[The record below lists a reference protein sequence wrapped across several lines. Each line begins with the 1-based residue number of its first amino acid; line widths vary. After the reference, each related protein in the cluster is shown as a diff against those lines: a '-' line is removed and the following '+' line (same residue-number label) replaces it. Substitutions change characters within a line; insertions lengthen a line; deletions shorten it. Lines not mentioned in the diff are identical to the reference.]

1 MNTIFVFGEVNV
13 SPTFKLVITSL
24 ENKLLNNILKI
35 NKLNPKCAIF
45 CEKLPYFLIK
55 KSLRVIKNK
64 YSALEIKIVFISK
77 LELNFLTIKK
87 DKTKK
92 EKLKV
97 FSGEKYLEAL
107 EQRMRGE
114 VFLDGKTINEPS
126 NATEDQEVVNYCVRV

>member
-1 MNTIFVFGEVNV
+1 M
-13 SPTFKLVITSL
+13 
-24 ENKLLNNILKI
+24 
-35 NKLNPKCAIF
+35 
-45 CEKLPYFLIK
+45 
-55 KSLRVIKNK
+55 
-64 YSALEIKIVFISK
+64 
-77 LELNFLTIKK
+77 KK

-126 NATEDQEVVNYCVRV
+126 NATEVQEVVNYCVRVYGHDNETSTIPHMYSRTIYRMHEMMGQLKQIILDQKAMYGMIRETTVNSAMFFGKEDRLIELADRKEREDAQQKG